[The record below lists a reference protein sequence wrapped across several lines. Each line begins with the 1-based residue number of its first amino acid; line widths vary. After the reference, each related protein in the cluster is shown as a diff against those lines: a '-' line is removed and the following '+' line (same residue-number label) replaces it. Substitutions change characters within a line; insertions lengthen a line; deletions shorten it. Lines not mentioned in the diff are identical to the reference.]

1 MSDKTLQYYNANAE
15 AFDVN
20 TFVVDFSQIQQ
31 EFLNTLPTGRTSS
44 TWVVGREEIRNIF
57 LSMDIE

>member
-20 TFVVDFSQIQQ
+20 TFVVDFSQIQ
-31 EFLNTLPTGRTSS
+31 
-44 TWVVGREEIRNIF
+44 
-57 LSMDIE
+57 